1 MESRN
6 ATAISV
12 AWPFCL
18 GSVSWPPANRGIVTV
33 YFNLRSERGTSR
45 PCSLAI
51 GLSGSSVVPERRKKD
66 EGTGK
71 GERKRKRK
79 KEREN
84 TFEALFYTVG
94 LQLDKMIYLFVC
106 LGAGDSAFQGMF
118 VKDYEAE
125 FMCVELAEIW
135 KGLGNFSSFRNF
147 GNIFFSI

>member
-51 GLSGSSVVPERRKKD
+51 DLSGSSVVPERRKKD

-79 KEREN
+79 RERE
-84 TFEALFYTVG
+84 
-94 LQLDKMIYLFVC
+94 YL
-106 LGAGDSAFQGMF
+106 
-118 VKDYEAE
+118 
-125 FMCVELAEIW
+125 
-135 KGLGNFSSFRNF
+135 
-147 GNIFFSI
+147 